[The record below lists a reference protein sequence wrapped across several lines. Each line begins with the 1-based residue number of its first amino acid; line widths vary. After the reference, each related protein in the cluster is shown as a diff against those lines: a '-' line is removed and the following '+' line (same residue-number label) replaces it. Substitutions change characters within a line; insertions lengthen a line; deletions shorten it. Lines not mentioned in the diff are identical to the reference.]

1 MKGLRHDKGM
11 TRPGDG
17 FLGVAGSAGRG
28 EGGYRGASRGGQ
40 SQRDR
45 LS

>member
-1 MKGLRHDKGM
+1 M

-28 EGGYRGASRGGQ
+28 YRGATGEGEGNPRGIGYL
-40 SQRDR
+40 RMD
-45 LS
+45 

>member
-1 MKGLRHDKGM
+1 M

-28 EGGYRGASRGGQ
+28 KRGYPRGATRRLAGGGGNPRGIGYE
-40 SQRDR
+40 RMG
-45 LS
+45 

>member
-1 MKGLRHDKGM
+1 M

-28 EGGYRGASRGGQ
+28 KGGYRGLAGEGDNPRGIGYL
-40 SQRDR
+40 RMG
-45 LS
+45 

>member
-1 MKGLRHDKGM
+1 M

-28 EGGYRGASRGGQ
+28 KGGYREVSRRGGNP
-40 SQRDR
+40 RGIGYER
-45 LS
+45 MG

>member
-1 MKGLRHDKGM
+1 M

-28 EGGYRGASRGGQ
+28 KGGCWGASPEGKNPRGIGYL
-40 SQRDR
+40 RMG
-45 LS
+45 

>member
-1 MKGLRHDKGM
+1 M

-28 EGGYRGASRGGQ
+28 EGGCQGANPEGSNPRGIGYLRMG
-40 SQRDR
+40 
-45 LS
+45 

>member
-1 MKGLRHDKGM
+1 M

-28 EGGYRGASRGGQ
+28 KGATGRLAGGGVNPRG
-40 SQRDR
+40 
-45 LS
+45 